1 MKKVFKLDIS
11 AITIFAFVLIKS
23 RLIIEAS
30 TLLTTTLFAII
41 NASFAMRTK
50 SILINFIFDTI
61 KTLSSSINQT
71 FIKYNNLN
79 NVIFYDA
86 IKTI

>member
-23 RLIIEAS
+23 RLTIEAF
-30 TLLTTTLFAII
+30 TLFTTTLFAII
-41 NASFAMRTK
+41 NASFAMRAK
-50 SILINFIFDTI
+50 SILINFMFDTI
-61 KTLSSSINQT
+61 ETLFSSINQT